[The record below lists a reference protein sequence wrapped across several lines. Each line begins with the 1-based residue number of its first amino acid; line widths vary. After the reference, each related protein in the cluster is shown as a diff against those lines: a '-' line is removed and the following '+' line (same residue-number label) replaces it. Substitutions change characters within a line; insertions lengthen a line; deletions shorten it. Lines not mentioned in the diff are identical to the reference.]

1 MNKQEKARLKEIKQ
15 ISQQL
20 ESGNAKEIL
29 KALEIIPEKGDEQ
42 HIPLLLD
49 ILTISTDEQVKTK
62 VLELLFNIK
71 VSAVKKYIIQYLKQ
85 AQTEENKQQLLSV
98 IWQAGL
104 DVSEHLDEITGI
116 LISGNY
122 LTAIEAFTVI
132 EECMNHIEN
141 KELIE
146 NSIKRLK
153 RAIVDDPK
161 SDKIEMLSGI
171 IHSLNE
177 KIAG

>member
-20 ESGNAKEIL
+20 VSGNAKEIL

-49 ILTISTDEQVKTK
+49 ILTVSTDEQVKTK

-71 VSAVKKYIIQYLKQ
+71 VSAIKKYVIQYLKQ

-104 DVSEHLDEITGI
+104 DVSEHLDIIIDT

-122 LTAIEAFTVI
+122 LTAIEAFTVL

-153 RAIVDDPK
+153 RAIVDDPQ